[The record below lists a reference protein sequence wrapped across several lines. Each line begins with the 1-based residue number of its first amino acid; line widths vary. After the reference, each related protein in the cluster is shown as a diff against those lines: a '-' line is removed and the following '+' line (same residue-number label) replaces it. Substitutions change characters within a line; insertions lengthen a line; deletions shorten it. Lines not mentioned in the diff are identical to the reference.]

1 MSRDQRDRG
10 KLLGSTPILSLL
22 AKMAI
27 PATIAMSVTA
37 LYNVVDAMFIGRG
50 VGSLAIGGL
59 SIAFPIQMVIVAI
72 ALMVGIGGASIVSR
86 ALGANDSARASRV
99 IGSGLFL
106 ILLLSLTLLFVSL
119 AATDSILVLFGATPD
134 LLSYA
139 REYLTTVIFGA
150 PFMAI
155 AIAANH
161 LVRSEG
167 RAEYSML
174 IVVLGALLN
183 IALDPLF
190 IFVFGLGIRGAAL
203 ATVIAQFCSF
213 VLVLIFY
220 LKPSTSLNLKAIHLV
235 PDRAMLWEIVSLGIP
250 AFVRQ
255 FGTSFFIIVTN
266 NALKTYGS
274 DLHISVFG
282 VVTRLMLFTFMPLIG
297 IAQGLQPIVGYNFG
311 AQNLPRVREAVKK
324 TSLVSVA
331 IALIFLAI
339 VMLFPESL
347 LRFFSSDQRLIDI
360 GRDPLRLVL
369 LAIPL
374 IALQMVGV
382 VYFQAI
388 GRAIPALVLSMARQV
403 LFLVPLVVLLPR
415 VFGLSGVWA
424 AFPASDVAATVVTL
438 TWLVLAMRRMGLHQT
453 K

>member
-1 MSRDQRDRG
+1 M
-10 KLLGSTPILSLL
+10 LGSTPILPLL

-27 PATIAMSVTA
+27 PATIAMSVNA
-37 LYNVVDAMFIGRG
+37 LYNVVDAIFIGRG

-59 SIAFPIQMVIVAI
+59 SIAFPIQMVVVAI
-72 ALMVGIGGASIVSR
+72 ALMVGIGGASIISR
-86 ALGANDSARASRV
+86 ALGANDPVRAARV
-99 IGSGLFL
+99 IGTGLFL
-106 ILLLSLTLLFVSL
+106 ILALSATLVVVSL
-119 AATDSILVLFGATPD
+119 LATDEILTLFGATRE
-134 LLSYA
+134 LLGFA

-167 RAEYSML
+167 RAEFSMV

-190 IFVFGLGIRGAAL
+190 IFVFEMGIRGAAL

-220 LKPSTSLNLKAIHLV
+220 LKPLTSLKLRAIHLI
-235 PDRAMLWEIVSLGIP
+235 PEPAMLWEIVTLGLP

-255 FGTSFFIIVTN
+255 FGGSFFVIITN
-266 NALKTYGS
+266 NALKSYGS

-282 VVTRLMLFTFMPLIG
+282 IVTRVLIFAFMPLIG

-311 AQNLPRVREAVKK
+311 ARNLSRVREAVKK
-324 TSLVSVA
+324 TNLVSVG
-331 IALIFLAI
+331 ISLCFFTI
-339 VMLFPESL
+339 VMLFPEPL
-347 LRFFSSDQRLIDI
+347 LMLFSSDRALIEI
-360 GRDPLRLVL
+360 GRDPLRIVL
-369 LAIPL
+369 LAIPF
-374 IALQMVGV
+374 IGLQMVGA

-388 GRAIPALVLSMARQV
+388 GRAIPALVLSMTRQV
-403 LFLVPLVVLLPR
+403 LFLVPLVLLLPR
-415 VFGLSGVWA
+415 AFGITGVWA
-424 AFPASDVAATVVTL
+424 AFPAADVTATVVTL
-438 TWLVLAMRRMGLHQT
+438 TWLGIAMNRLSDSIRGA
-453 K
+453 